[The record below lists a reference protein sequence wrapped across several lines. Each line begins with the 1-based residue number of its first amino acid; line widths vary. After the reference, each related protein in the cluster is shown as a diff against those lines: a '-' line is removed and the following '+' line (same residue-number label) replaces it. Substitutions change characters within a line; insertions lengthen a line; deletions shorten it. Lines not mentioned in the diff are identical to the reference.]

1 MKAYRLNRLFN
12 PKSRRCLNV
21 AVDHGFFNQPGFLGG
36 IENIEA
42 AIRTLVAAGPDAI
55 QLTVGQARH
64 LQSIS
69 DQRKPSLVL
78 RVDTANI
85 YGSELPESRFSLML
99 EQAALQ
105 AVQNDAACVCV
116 NLFQIPGAPDVHGQC
131 IQNILRLKH
140 ECDQY
145 AMPMMVEP
153 LVFRPNSEAGGYMVD
168 GDEVKIIHLVRQAVE
183 LGADVIKAD
192 PTSDVSLY
200 HRVVEAAGGIPVLV
214 RCGGKVSDLE
224 IIKRSY
230 GLLEQGVS
238 GLVYGRNVI
247 QHDRPQSITRA
258 LLALLHEGAT
268 IDGATAIVA
277 S

>member
-42 AIRTLVAAGPDAI
+42 AVRTLVAAGPDAI

-214 RCGGKVSDLE
+214 RGGGKVSDLE

>member
-69 DQRKPSLVL
+69 DQRKPSMVL

-85 YGSELPESRFSLML
+85 YGSQLPESRFSLML

-131 IQNILRLKH
+131 VQNILRLKR

-214 RCGGKVSDLE
+214 RGGGKVSDLE